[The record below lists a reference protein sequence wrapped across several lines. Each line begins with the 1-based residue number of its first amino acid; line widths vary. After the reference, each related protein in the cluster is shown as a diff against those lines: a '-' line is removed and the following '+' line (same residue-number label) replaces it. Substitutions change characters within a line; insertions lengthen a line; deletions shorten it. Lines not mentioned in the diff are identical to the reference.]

1 MSAKALNDVQAESIA
16 ALDEDVVTAIVKLA
30 SLGLRSSDISGYAS
44 DLAAGKD
51 RGPPSPNTSPR
62 PVKIVAWSFVKDR
75 GQYHGTYGLS
85 AARAG
90 ELTELLLSDPDAAAT
105 TISTIVSE
113 KLRRNGS
120 QKPVHVSLAAIP
132 RASGKDGTPPPSND
146 GGLRLIRS
154 EIRANSGVYGSYKFV
169 PQATGK
175 LGAHSFRVSLG
186 AGLYVYAQ
194 SKQLAVAAARVCR
207 IKGRKDELVQ
217 HLVAQQTGDSSPK
230 FGADI
235 SEKISF
241 DGRLGPNDVPP
252 PVPGTRAKTV
262 APGEGEGS

>member
-1 MSAKALNDVQAESIA
+1 MSAKVLNEAQAEAIA
-16 ALDEDVVTAIVKLA
+16 SLDNDVVTAIVKMA
-30 SLGLRSSDISGYAS
+30 SLGLKSGDISGYAA
-44 DLAAGKD
+44 DVFDGKD
-51 RGPPSPNTSPR
+51 RAPPSPNTSPR
-62 PVKIVAWSFVKDR
+62 PVRIVAWSFVKDR

-90 ELTELLLSDPDAAAT
+90 ELTELLLSDPDAAAA

-120 QKPVHVSLAAIP
+120 HKPVHVSLAAIP

-146 GGLRLIRS
+146 GGLRLIRG
-154 EIRANSGVYGSYKFV
+154 EIRSNSGMYGSYKFQPV
-169 PQATGK
+169 ATGK
-175 LGAHSFRVSLG
+175 LGAQSFRVPLG

-207 IKGRKDELVQ
+207 IRGRKDELVQ
-217 HLVAQQTGDSSPK
+217 HLVAQQTGDSSPR

-241 DGRLGPNDVPP
+241 DGRLGPNDTPP
-252 PVPGTRAKTV
+252 AVPGTKAKTV
-262 APGEGEGS
+262 AHTEGEGS